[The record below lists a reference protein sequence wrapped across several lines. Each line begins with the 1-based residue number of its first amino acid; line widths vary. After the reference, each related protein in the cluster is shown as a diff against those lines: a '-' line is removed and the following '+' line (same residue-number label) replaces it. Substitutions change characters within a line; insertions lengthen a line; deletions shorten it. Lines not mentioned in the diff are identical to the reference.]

1 MAVLLGSDGT
11 RHAVARLEPSRE
23 NPEGYHRLVGGGVE
37 FGETSLEAVVRE
49 VREELGATLIDPSL
63 LGVLENHFELD
74 GDPGHE
80 VVFVYCGRLDPAD
93 RVPPQGGMFADNDQ
107 PMPVEWR
114 PIDDASVRIPLYPSG
129 AGALVRQAAAHL
141 RAD

>member
-1 MAVLLGSDGT
+1 MVVLLDPDGG
-11 RHAVARLEPSRE
+11 RHAVARLQPSRE
-23 NPEGYHRLVGGGVE
+23 NPHGYHRLIGGGVE

-49 VREELGATLIDPSL
+49 VREELGATLTDPSL

-74 GDPGHE
+74 GEPGHE
-80 VVFVYCGRLDPAD
+80 VVFVYSGRLDPPD
-93 RVPPQGGMFADNDQ
+93 MVPPTGGMFADNAR

-114 PIDDASVRIPLYPSG
+114 PIDDVSVRIPLYPNG
-129 AGALVRQAAAHL
+129 AGTLVRQATVHL